1 MALRFGFSFSTN
13 RCLKFTWIDRII
25 QRIIQFVLKVE
36 VDESYES

>member
-1 MALRFGFSFSTN
+1 MALRFGFYFSTN

-25 QRIIQFVLKVE
+25 QLVLKVE